1 MKIRILC
8 DQSGSVDGMVILRYL
23 AGQEYD
29 MSKTNGH
36 VELAKTFVSQ
46 NWAVI
51 ADDKRVIEDDK
62 QVENSS
68 DSRASEPDR
77 SEAKP
82 KTRGHK
88 RRRTG
93 LHIRG

>member
-1 MKIRILC
+1 MKIRMLC
-8 DQSGSVDGMVILRYL
+8 DQSGSVDGVVILRYL

-51 ADDKRVIEDDK
+51 ATDKQVIDHDK
-62 QVENSS
+62 QVENSAE
-68 DSRASEPDR
+68 RGASEFDR

-82 KTRGHK
+82 KVSRNK
-88 RRRTG
+88 R
-93 LHIRG
+93 

>member
-1 MKIRILC
+1 MKIRMLC
-8 DQSGSVDGMVILRYL
+8 DQSGSVDGVVILRYL

-29 MSKTNGH
+29 MTKTIGH

-77 SEAKP
+77 GQTKLT
-82 KTRGHK
+82 TRRNK
-88 RRRTG
+88 R
-93 LHIRG
+93 

>member
-1 MKIRILC
+1 MKIRMLC
-8 DQSGSVDGMVILRYL
+8 DQSGSVDGVVILRYL

-29 MSKTNGH
+29 MSKTSGH

-51 ADDKRVIEDDK
+51 ADDKQVIKDDK
-62 QVENSS
+62 QVENSTE
-68 DSRASEPDR
+68 RGASEFDR
-77 SEAKP
+77 GEVKL

-88 RRRTG
+88 R
-93 LHIRG
+93 

>member
-1 MKIRILC
+1 MKIRMLC
-8 DQSGSVDGMVILRYL
+8 DQSGSVDGVVILSYL

-29 MSKTNGH
+29 MTKTNGH

-62 QVENSS
+62 QVENSAE
-68 DSRASEPDR
+68 RGASEPDR
-77 SEAKP
+77 SEVKL

-88 RRRTG
+88 R
-93 LHIRG
+93 

>member
-1 MKIRILC
+1 MKIRMLC
-8 DQSGSVDGMVILRYL
+8 DQSGSVDGVVILRYL

-36 VELAKTFVSQ
+36 VELATTFVLQ

-62 QVENSS
+62 QVENSAE
-68 DSRASEPDR
+68 RGASEFDR
-77 SEAKP
+77 SQVKL

-88 RRRTG
+88 R
-93 LHIRG
+93 

>member
-1 MKIRILC
+1 MKIRMLC
-8 DQSGSVDGMVILRYL
+8 DQSGSVDGVVILRYL

-51 ADDKRVIEDDK
+51 ATDKQVIDHDK
-62 QVENSS
+62 QVENST
-68 DSRASEPDR
+68 DSRASEFDR
-77 SEAKP
+77 GEVKP
-82 KTRGHK
+82 KARSHK
-88 RRRTG
+88 R
-93 LHIRG
+93 

>member
-1 MKIRILC
+1 MKIRMLC
-8 DQSGSVDGMVILRYL
+8 DQSGSVDGVVILRYL

-29 MSKTNGH
+29 MSKTSGH

-51 ADDKRVIEDDK
+51 ATDKQVIDHDK
-62 QVENSS
+62 QVENSAELG
-68 DSRASEPDR
+68 ASEPDR
-77 SEAKP
+77 SEVKL

-88 RRRTG
+88 R
-93 LHIRG
+93 

>member
-1 MKIRILC
+1 MKIRMLC
-8 DQSGSVDGMVILRYL
+8 DQSGSVDGVVILRYL

-29 MSKTNGH
+29 MTKTNGH

-51 ADDKRVIEDDK
+51 ATDKQVTNDDK
-62 QVENSS
+62 QVENSTE
-68 DSRASEPDR
+68 RGASEFDR
-77 SEAKP
+77 GEVKL

-88 RRRTG
+88 R
-93 LHIRG
+93 

>member
-1 MKIRILC
+1 MKIRMLC
-8 DQSGSVDGMVILRYL
+8 DQSGSVDGVVILRYL

-29 MSKTNGH
+29 MSKTSGH

-51 ADDKRVIEDDK
+51 ATDKQVIDHDK
-62 QVENSS
+62 QVENSTE
-68 DSRASEPDR
+68 RGASEPDR

-82 KTRGHK
+82 KARGCK
-88 RRRTG
+88 R
-93 LHIRG
+93 

>member
-1 MKIRILC
+1 MKIRMLC
-8 DQSGSVDGMVILRYL
+8 DQSGSVDGVVILRYL

-29 MSKTNGH
+29 MTKTSGH

-51 ADDKRVIEDDK
+51 ATDK
-62 QVENSS
+62 QVIDHDKQIKNST

-88 RRRTG
+88 R
-93 LHIRG
+93 

>member
-1 MKIRILC
+1 MKIRMLC
-8 DQSGSVDGMVILRYL
+8 DQSGSVDGVVILRYL

-29 MSKTNGH
+29 MTKTIGH

-51 ADDKRVIEDDK
+51 ATDKQVIEDDK
-62 QVENSS
+62 QVENSAE
-68 DSRASEPDR
+68 RGASEPDR
-77 SEAKP
+77 SQVKL

-88 RRRTG
+88 R
-93 LHIRG
+93 

>member
-1 MKIRILC
+1 MRISMLC
-8 DQSGSVDGMVILRYL
+8 DQSGSVDGVVILRYL

-29 MSKTNGH
+29 MTKTNGH

-51 ADDKRVIEDDK
+51 ATEPQVTNDDK
-62 QVENSS
+62 QVENSAE
-68 DSRASEPDR
+68 RGASEPDR
-77 SEAKP
+77 SEVKP

-88 RRRTG
+88 R
-93 LHIRG
+93 

>member
-1 MKIRILC
+1 MKIRMLC
-8 DQSGSVDGMVILRYL
+8 DQSGSVDGVVILRYL

-29 MSKTNGH
+29 MTKTNGH

-62 QVENSS
+62 QVENSAE
-68 DSRASEPDR
+68 RGASEPDR

-82 KTRGHK
+82 KARGHK
-88 RRRTG
+88 R
-93 LHIRG
+93 

>member
-1 MKIRILC
+1 MKIRMLC
-8 DQSGSVDGMVILRYL
+8 DQSGSVDGVVILRYL

-51 ADDKRVIEDDK
+51 ADDKQVIKDDK
-62 QVENSS
+62 QIKNST

-77 SEAKP
+77 IQAKP
-82 KTRGHK
+82 KVSRNK
-88 RRRTG
+88 R
-93 LHIRG
+93 

>member
-1 MKIRILC
+1 MKIRMLC
-8 DQSGSVDGMVILRYL
+8 DQSGSVDGVVILRYL

-51 ADDKRVIEDDK
+51 ADDKRVIDHDK
-62 QVENSS
+62 QIK
-68 DSRASEPDR
+68 DSTERGASEFNR
-77 SEAKP
+77 GEAKP
-82 KTRGHK
+82 KTRSHK
-88 RRRTG
+88 R
-93 LHIRG
+93 

>member
-1 MKIRILC
+1 MKIRMLC
-8 DQSGSVDGMVILRYL
+8 DQSGSVDGVVILRYL

-29 MSKTNGH
+29 MTKTNGH

-51 ADDKRVIEDDK
+51 ADDKQVIEDDK
-62 QVENSS
+62 QVENSAE
-68 DSRASEPDR
+68 RGASEPDR
-77 SEAKP
+77 GEAKP

-88 RRRTG
+88 R
-93 LHIRG
+93 

>member
-1 MKIRILC
+1 MKIRMLC
-8 DQSGSVDGMVILRYL
+8 DQSGSVDGVVILRYL

-29 MSKTNGH
+29 MTKTNGH

-51 ADDKRVIEDDK
+51 ATDKQVIDHDK
-62 QVENSS
+62 QVENS
-68 DSRASEPDR
+68 AELGVSEPDR
-77 SEAKP
+77 SEVKL

-88 RRRTG
+88 R
-93 LHIRG
+93 